1 MVRDK
6 TDGAKDIYSM
16 GRKEILLDLGTCTGS
31 KVMPDFPAENHAGA
45 PQGIIGCMEK

>member
-16 GRKEILLDLGTCTGS
+16 GRKDMLLDLGTYRGS
-31 KVMPDFPAENHAGA
+31 KVMPDFPAENHTSAL
-45 PQGIIGCMEK
+45 QGIIGCMEE